1 MGILGRGTSVLA
13 LAMLCLATLSAS
25 AADGKPARSGAGT
38 ALRVK
43 VVGLPGGEA
52 GNVLVKGP
60 HRFHRSLRRS
70 AGLGRVPVGR
80 YRIVVRPV
88 ILAGA
93 HRHVPARSRA
103 FPAKRAI
110 EVRVRPGRRVTAV
123 ARYGTIR
130 SSAVVVVGQAPL
142 EVVGERSSPE
152 AVILDNPL
160 AARVRRGTILTAEPQ
175 AGLPRGLFHRVTEVD
190 ARGTRILARL
200 EPASIWDAFP
210 TLDVESVTPLEP
222 GGGARPPAR
231 VSALDDIDLSFT
243 KSLTKGVEASCGAPP
258 TGWSLSPSGSF
269 RAWVTSDL
277 HRRYL
282 ALPYGKLTLTVKGKV
297 SFSATVPTGAHCG
310 LSVKGPGVQAA
321 VVVFGVPVPVFGSTA
336 FKVDVQADAPVTA
349 GASAS
354 LRATTGVDFN
364 GTKSKPILEV
374 EKSGTGSASASAGSI
389 TMGPEFKA
397 GLGAD
402 GVNAHFS
409 LEPQVAAKATRFSCQ
424 IAIGLVAGVGI
435 DVLNF
440 HPSYQPID
448 PQTPVYTCPLP
459 DGVFF
464 DGSPGTGPPPATL
477 GPYTMT
483 RFGPDAQSIGT
494 VVGVADPAG
503 TLVFPQPLE
512 HLQVPEGWATW
523 SNGYTGDVYMSGDD
537 HTAIVDLPAGTRAFY
552 LYAEPDVFADFNV
565 TATSAE
571 GATSGPV
578 TVYGESGAAYFGF
591 FTTGSKTLSRIT
603 IDAEDVVAI
612 GEFGISR

>member
-1 MGILGRGTSVLA
+1 MRVWGLGILA
-13 LAMLCLATLSAS
+13 LAVAMLFLASGSVGS
-25 AADGKPARSGAGT
+25 AAGEPARGGADGSS
-38 ALRVK
+38 LKVK

-52 GNVLVKGP
+52 GDVLVKGP
-60 HRFHRSLRRS
+60 HRFHRSLRHS
-70 AGLGRVPVGR
+70 TGLAGVPAGK

-88 ILAGA
+88 VLTHA
-93 HRHVPARSRA
+93 HKRIPVGSRA
-103 FPAKRAI
+103 FAAKRVVK
-110 EVRVRPGRRVTAV
+110 VRVRQGRRVTAV

-130 SSAVVVVGQAPL
+130 SSAVLVIGRAPL
-142 EVVGERSSPE
+142 DVIGARRSPS
-152 AVILDNPL
+152 AIVLGDPL
-160 AARVRRGTILTAEPQ
+160 AGRVKRGMILTAEP
-175 AGLPRGLFHRVTEVD
+175 LPDLPLGLFHRVTRVE
-190 ARGTRILARL
+190 ARGSRIVAHL

-210 TLDVESVTPLEP
+210 ALDIEAVTPLGP
-222 GGGARPPAR
+222 SDGDGGAR
-231 VSALDDIDLSFT
+231 VSDVDDIDLSFA
-243 KSLTKGVEASCGAPP
+243 KSLTKGVEASCGGPP

-269 RAWVTSDL
+269 RASVTSDL

-297 SFSATVPTGAHCG
+297 GFSATVPTGAHCG
-310 LSVKGPGVQAA
+310 LSVKGPGFQAA
-321 VVVFGVPVPVFGSTA
+321 VVVFGVPIPVFGSTS
-336 FKVDVQADAPVTA
+336 FNVDVQADAPVR
-349 GASAS
+349 ASATAS
-354 LRATTGVDFN
+354 LKATTGIDFN
-364 GTKSKPILEV
+364 GTKSKPILEL
-374 EKSGTGSASASAGSI
+374 EKSATGSATATAGSV

-402 GVNAHFS
+402 GINAHLS

-424 IAIGLVAGVGI
+424 IAIGLVAGAGI
-435 DVLNF
+435 DVLGF
-440 HPSYQPID
+440 HPSYQPIN

-483 RFGPDAQSIGT
+483 RFGPDRQSIGP

-512 HLQVPEGWATW
+512 HLQVGEGWATW
-523 SNGYTGDVYMSGDD
+523 SHGYQGDVYMSGDD
-537 HTAIVDLPAGTRAFY
+537 QIAIVDLPSGTRAFY
-552 LYAEPDVFADFNV
+552 LYAEPNVFADFSV
-565 TATSAE
+565 TATAAE

-591 FTTGSKTLSRIT
+591 YTTGSKTLSRIAV
-603 IDAEDVVAI
+603 DAEDLVAI